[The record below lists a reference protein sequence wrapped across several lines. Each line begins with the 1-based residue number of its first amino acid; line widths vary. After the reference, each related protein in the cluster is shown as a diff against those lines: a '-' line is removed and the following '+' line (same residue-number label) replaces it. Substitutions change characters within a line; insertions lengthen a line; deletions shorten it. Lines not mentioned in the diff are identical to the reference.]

1 LCVKSALA
9 GQELASKFNVG
20 CVSHLTEFGEYPL
33 LTKPPDKN
41 DSLHVFQMESCVMS
55 EPKLGFEMW
64 GIRLN
69 AEGVFAIVAAIVL
82 VALVLAF
89 YRF

>member
-1 LCVKSALA
+1 M
-9 GQELASKFNVG
+9 N
-20 CVSHLTEFGEYPL
+20 
-33 LTKPPDKN
+33 
-41 DSLHVFQMESCVMS
+41 

-69 AEGVFAIVAAIVL
+69 AEGVFAIIAAIVL

-89 YRF
+89 SRF

>member
-1 LCVKSALA
+1 
-9 GQELASKFNVG
+9 
-20 CVSHLTEFGEYPL
+20 
-33 LTKPPDKN
+33 
-41 DSLHVFQMESCVMS
+41 MS
-55 EPKLGFEMW
+55 DPKLGFEMW

-69 AEGVFAIVAAIVL
+69 AEGVFAIVAAIIL